1 MDYHSQIPGAA
12 APGSMGA
19 GAHYPDVDPSLTTAL
34 ILDPTGPGY
43 RLDSKLVAELS
54 APLPTK
60 TFSFPRFPLLLLVLL
75 LLLGTLAL
83 YSEVAIH
90 MSITTPDGTEDLA
103 SIQNARIS
111 TTTSAPHGVPFLQ
124 LDNVQAAHPNFDTT
138 VNTTGPT
145 HRRWRMHKF

>member
-1 MDYHSQIPGAA
+1 MDYNSGIPGSAD
-12 APGSMGA
+12 PGSMGA

-54 APLPTK
+54 APLPKK
-60 TFSFPRFPLLLLVLL
+60 TFSFLRLLLFLVLPLLLL
-75 LLLGTLAL
+75 GSLAL

-103 SIQNARIS
+103 SIQKASIS
-111 TTTSAPHGVPFLQ
+111 TTTSAPCGVPFGC
-124 LDNVQAAHPNFDTT
+124 VS
-138 VNTTGPT
+138 
-145 HRRWRMHKF
+145 K